1 MATIN
6 IGSLSFTHKG
16 DYASGTAYVKNDV
29 VYYSTNGNAYIAKTS
44 TTGNAPTSTAHWDL
58 FAAGSGGIWNAGLSL
73 GSAGQ
78 AVKVNTAGNAL
89 EFGTISSDFVR
100 LGTATAS
107 SSSTIDFDGLFT
119 SDYNIYKI
127 FWHNVVHSSDGAD
140 MYIRFMQSGSA
151 ITSNTYRFHVNQ
163 EGYNDGGINSAGVTG
178 AWPSGTESVIR
189 LNGDGIRTTANYH
202 ASGMVE
208 IYHPLEATAWK
219 CVVGKVHHFTASK
232 CLLSNFFGRNHT
244 TSALSGIQFLP
255 QSGNITSGKFY
266 LYGMKSS

>member
-1 MATIN
+1 MASKLKVDQIE
-6 IGSLSFTHKG
+6 GQ
-16 DYASGTAYVKNDV
+16 SGTSIEVPTGHTLKVADLGNNKIL
-29 VYYSTNGNAYIAKTS
+29 STNSSGVV
-44 TTGNAPTSTAHWDL
+44 TAT
-58 FAAGSGGIWNAGLSL
+58 AL
-73 GSAGQ
+73 GSPGQ
-78 AVKVNTAGNAL
+78 AVKVASSGNSI

-107 SSSTIDFDGLFT
+107 ESSTIEFDGLFT

-127 FWHNVVHSSDGAD
+127 FFHNVVHSTSSAD
-140 MYIRFMQSGSA
+140 MQIRFMQGGSA
-151 ITSNTYRFHVNQ
+151 ITSSTYNFHVNQ

-178 AWPSGTESVIR
+178 AWPSSSESFIR
-189 LNGDGIRTTANYH
+189 LNGDGILSTANYH

-208 IYHPLEATAWK
+208 IYHPLEATAYK
-219 CVVGKVHHFTASK
+219 CVIGKVHHFTTSK
-232 CLLSNFFGRNHT
+232 CLLSNFFGRNQT